1 MRDKLLESFNDM
13 LDDFVI
19 DNLNDYLEYATHPT
33 DDDDEIHEAF
43 NRLRLDLLI
52 AALNEMKSRMN
63 ENA

>member
-19 DNLNDYLEYATHPT
+19 ENDYLEYATHPA
-33 DDDDEIHEAF
+33 DDDEIYEAF

-52 AALNEMKSRMN
+52 AALNQMKSRMS
-63 ENA
+63 ENV

>member
-19 DNLNDYLEYATHPT
+19 DNLYATYPA